1 VNAFVTIRALA
12 AIALAPLVA
21 ASTPPSLFDQT
32 QGGMWQVDKSGAAP
46 VRLCL
51 ANTSALAVFEHRN
64 ANCTRNVIRDSGAA
78 ATIRYTCQGGDF
90 GQSSVTLLTPRSMR
104 IETQGISAN
113 APFNYVL
120 QAHRVGD
127 CPAH

>member
-1 VNAFVTIRALA
+1 MGAL
-12 AIALAPLVA
+12 ALAPLVVG
-21 ASTPPSLFDQT
+21 STPPSVFDQA
-32 QGGMWQVDKSGAAP
+32 QSGMWQVDKAGAPP

-51 ANTSALAVFEHRN
+51 ANTSALALFEHRN
-64 ANCTRNVIRDSGAA
+64 ASCSRTVIRDSGSM

-90 GQSSVTLLTPRSMR
+90 GQSSVTLLTPRSLR

>member
-1 VNAFVTIRALA
+1 M
-12 AIALAPLVA
+12 VA
-21 ASTPPSLFDQT
+21 SASPSVFENT
-32 QGGMWQVDKSGAAP
+32 QSGLWQVDKPGAQP

-51 ANTSALAVFEHRN
+51 ANTSALATFEHRK
-64 ANCTRNVIRDSGAA
+64 ANCSRTVIRDSGSM
-78 ATIRYTCQGGDF
+78 ATIRYTCPGGAF
-90 GQSSVTLLTPRSMR
+90 GQSSVTLLTPRSLR
-104 IETQGISAN
+104 IETQGISEN